1 MIIGWLMGYFGSGDL
16 VLKCGWKINS
26 CIQNKHRKNTKNHK
40 TQHNINY
47 EYLQYIK

>member
-1 MIIGWLMGYFGSGDL
+1 MIIGWLMGYFGSGGL
-16 VLKCGWKINS
+16 VLECGWEINS
-26 CIQNKHRKNTKNHK
+26 YIQNKHRKIQNHK